1 MGFEWDENRTQISM
15 AFHSKKLL
23 KHLAMI
29 TPQFGAGSR
38 LLQWG
43 RATLVGVAVRV
54 GRGSF

>member
-1 MGFEWDENRTQISM
+1 M

-43 RATLVGVAVRV
+43 RATPVGVAVRV